1 MANDA
6 PQPTTAPAHEETTP
20 ITLLVGGAL
29 ALIVLIG
36 IIVRVPGWQ
45 GGGLYYDDAWLALPA
60 RVPFSTAMH
69 MIVTAPG
76 YTMLQAGWITL
87 NPSSNRWALLLPL
100 ILGCVA
106 PVAVFV
112 MGRASRLPSW
122 VCLVFAAMVAA
133 EPVAI
138 EYATR
143 VKTYEAELVVS
154 ALLLA
159 GTEVVRRHRR
169 TRGVLLLGVASVAA
183 IVMSTTLLPIVAG
196 IWIALVALAILDG
209 RNRRA
214 IIITA
219 VVAGLN
225 SVPVLAWII
234 AKVPPALTAFW
245 VGNDRLPGAPL
256 TVSHLLRT
264 FGVSAGG
271 LLHGLLGT
279 PMWQPAGG
287 VGSLHGTQVLVL
299 LGLLILEVV
308 VVLVLCL
315 PTLRALWG
323 RDVMSPTLSLLPAV
337 VAVLIAILEYLTGLV
352 PLGTGRTDLL
362 LVPPILLLVGGGL
375 VRAAAWI
382 SVRTSPARSTRIG
395 LALAVV
401 AAVVGTS
408 LAWHQRGWY
417 PVQAVRSLDA
427 KMASATPPGPA
438 ATVVTYRNS
447 FTWAF
452 ERLSPFTV
460 HFSKTATAA
469 STIGYWVTFND
480 PRVLVQLPGSLAG
493 PGAIPGLGAL
503 AGIQS
508 LWLVGTTAGT
518 FQPSTVHLTGPAAG
532 VPVATGADAE
542 LRRFG
547 WVPTGTIERA
557 PGAVASLYRRAS
569 SASAG

>member
-1 MANDA
+1 MAKDA
-6 PQPTTAPAHEETTP
+6 PQPTTAPAPEGTTP
-20 ITLLVGGAL
+20 VTLLAGGVL
-29 ALIVLIG
+29 VLIVVIG
-36 IIVRVPGWQ
+36 VIVRLPGWQ

-60 RVPFSTAMH
+60 RVPVATAVH

-87 NPSSNRWALLLPL
+87 NPTSNRWALLLPL
-100 ILGCVA
+100 LLASAA
-106 PVAVFV
+106 PFAVFV
-112 MGRASRLPSW
+112 MGRASKFPSW
-122 VCLVFAAMVAA
+122 VCLAFAAMVAA

-159 GTEVVRRHRR
+159 GAEVVRRHRR
-169 TRGVLLLGVASVAA
+169 TRGIVLLAVASVAA
-183 IVMSTTLLPIVAG
+183 LVMSTTLLPVVVG
-196 IWIALVALAILDG
+196 IWIALVVLAWMDG

-214 IIITA
+214 IVIAA
-219 VVAGLN
+219 VVAGLC
-225 SVPVLAWII
+225 SVPVLAWIV
-234 AKVPPALTAFW
+234 AKVPPALTGFW

-287 VGSLHGTQVLVL
+287 VGSLHGPQVLVL
-299 LGLLILEVV
+299 LGLLVLEV
-308 VVLVLCL
+308 LLLLALSL
-315 PTLRALWG
+315 PTLRALWS
-323 RDVMSPTLSLLPAV
+323 RDATSPALSLLPAV
-337 VAVLIAILEYLTGLV
+337 IAVLAAVLEYLLGLV

-375 VRAAAWI
+375 VRVAAWI
-382 SVRTSPARSTRIG
+382 SVRTSPSRSTRIG

-401 AAVVGTS
+401 AGVVGTG

-427 KMASATPPGPA
+427 KMAAATPPGPS

-452 ERLSPFTV
+452 ERLSPFTI
-460 HFSKTATAA
+460 HFSRTATAA

-480 PRVLVQLPGSLAG
+480 ARVLVQLPGSVAG
-493 PGAIPGLGAL
+493 PGAIPGLVRLHGVR
-503 AGIQS
+503 S

-518 FQPSTVHLTGPAAG
+518 FQPSTVHLTGPAAA
-532 VPVATGADAE
+532 VPVATGAASQ
-542 LRRFG
+542 LRRAG
-547 WVPTGTIERA
+547 WTQTGIMERA
-557 PGAVASLYRRAS
+557 PGVVAWLYRRTP
-569 SASAG
+569 SAPVG